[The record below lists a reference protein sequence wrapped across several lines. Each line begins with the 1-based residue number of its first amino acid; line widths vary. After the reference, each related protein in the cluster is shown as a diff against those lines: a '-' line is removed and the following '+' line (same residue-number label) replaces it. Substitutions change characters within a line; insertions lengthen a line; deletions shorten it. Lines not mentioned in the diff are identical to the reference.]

1 MIIRTG
7 RSHDRTQERG
17 LPFRHCAPHSPEADE
32 SKKRQ
37 HIVRKAPRAPPL
49 KAHINGNL
57 WVRQFVELLKRVKPA
72 DLPIEQPDKFKLVIN
87 LKPAKALDLTVP
99 QLLLARADEVIE

>member
-1 MIIRTG
+1 MLTSPLLDGQRQLIL
-7 RSHDRTQERG
+7 ERAVAVQ
-17 LPFRHCAPHSPEADE
+17 LRAIHQWPEAAE
-32 SKKRQ
+32 EGGL
-37 HIVRKAPRAPPL
+37 AGYGPL

-57 WVRQFVELLKRVKPA
+57 WVRQLVKLLKRLKPA

-87 LKPAKALDLTVP
+87 LKTAKALDLTVP